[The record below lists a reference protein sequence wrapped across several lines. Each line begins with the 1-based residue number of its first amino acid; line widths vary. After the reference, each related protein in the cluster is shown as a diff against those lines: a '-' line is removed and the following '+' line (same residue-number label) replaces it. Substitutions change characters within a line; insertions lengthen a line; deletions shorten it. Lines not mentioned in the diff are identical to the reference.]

1 MFMILLRENGSSP
14 IVTNTHCFSD
24 DTFKCNDCGQGFKS
38 KVYLNKH
45 RKSVHT
51 VNEHDCPHC
60 AMKFFNTTKFEY
72 HLKSHD
78 ENKSKFTLMWKSP
91 VHTYL

>member
-1 MFMILLRENGSSP
+1 MLPLLYFNCWHLP
-14 IVTNTHCFSD
+14 D
-24 DTFKCNDCGQGFKS
+24 DTFKCNECGQGFKS

-60 AMKFFNTTKFEY
+60 TMKFFNTTKFEY

-78 ENKSKFTLMWKSP
+78 ENKSKQSWLLFLGSVCMRR
-91 VHTYL
+91 V